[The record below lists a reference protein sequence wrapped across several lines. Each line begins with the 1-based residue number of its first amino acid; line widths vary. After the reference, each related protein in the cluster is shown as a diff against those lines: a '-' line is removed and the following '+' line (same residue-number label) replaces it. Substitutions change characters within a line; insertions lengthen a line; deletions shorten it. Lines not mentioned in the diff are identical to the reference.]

1 MAVSATRPDIR
12 IGLHRRPH
20 GPTLPDIGHSFRILT
35 GTQIQQNDAT
45 TYHSG
50 VLMAL
55 TTPNGTS
62 SDIAQREFAL
72 VRRGYDPSE
81 VRAFLADV
89 ASHNDPFATLGA
101 EVAGVLETAQRSADQ
116 YAEIA
121 RAEADAY
128 VATLRAEADAYVAT
142 LRAEA
147 DAAAAAILAEAT
159 TDAARCRDEAMHL
172 LAETEAAC
180 AQLRVEVEIEVRT
193 QTQIVLD
200 ESQRRLDRAMIA
212 ECEVRDRLRAA
223 LKMVEMDDQMP
234 SLLHS
239 TDGVLD
245 EAFAEFVSDN
255 VEAEPSREWILSD

>member
-128 VATLRAEADAYVAT
+128 VATLRAEADA
-142 LRAEA
+142 
-147 DAAAAAILAEAT
+147 AAAAILAEAT

-180 AQLRVEVEIEVRT
+180 AQLRVEVEIEVRA

>member
-128 VATLRAEADAYVAT
+128 VATLRAEADA
-142 LRAEA
+142 
-147 DAAAAAILAEAT
+147 AAAAILAEAT